1 VGPPKF
7 FPTRKIK
14 ADASIHGKNGH
25 QLNHVS
31 ACLHNSNNKKKII
44 NKLKKITI

>member
-14 ADASIHGKNGH
+14 ADASIHGKNGY
-25 QLNHVS
+25 QLS
-31 ACLHNSNNKKKII
+31 GCLTLRLKNIFKKI
-44 NKLKKITI
+44 NFF

>member
-14 ADASIHGKNGH
+14 ADASIHGKNGY
-25 QLNHVS
+25 QLSLALAVI
-31 ACLHNSNNKKKII
+31 KKCF
-44 NKLKKITI
+44 LKN